1 MDWNAV
7 INYEDNGYTLY
18 YECPVCS
25 EIQSTR
31 LDNCIEPLTLSR
43 QREHFAVGVQY
54 RCRKCRS
61 VLSLLECDSS
71 SDARRSRWFMVCSRR
86 YTLKDWLEEGFG
98 D

>member
-7 INYEDNGYTLY
+7 INYEDNGYSMY

-25 EIQSTR
+25 EVQKVR
-31 LDNCIEPLTLSR
+31 LDNCIEPLSISR
-43 QREHFAVGVQY
+43 QREHFAIGVQY

-61 VLSLLECDSS
+61 VLSLQDSDID
-71 SDARRSRWFMVCSRR
+71 SDARRSRWQIACSRR
-86 YTLKDWLEEGFG
+86 YTLKDWLVDGFG